1 MTIENNKRYLDG
13 KSIYFRG
20 FERSDLDGEYR
31 NWINDPEVTHYIK
44 VGAFPQTGDSLLRY
58 YEQEDASNNSVLFA
72 IIEKSSGEHIG
83 NSHIYDIDWVQR
95 TALRAVV
102 LGDKSCWGKGYALE
116 VILLLN
122 RYAFETL
129 NLNKLISSTCSAN
142 EAIQHLNQKA
152 GYTRE
157 GVGRQEFYRD
167 GRYYDRI
174 FWGLLKS
181 EYMAQKHVG
190 PD

>member
-1 MTIENNKRYLDG
+1 MENNKRYLEG
-13 KSIYFRG
+13 ENIYFRG

-31 NWINDPEVTHYIK
+31 NWINDSEVTHYIK
-44 VGAFPQTGDSLLRY
+44 VGSFPQTDDGLRSY
-58 YEQEDASNNSVLFA
+58 YEREEAGNNSVLFA
-72 IIEKSSGEHIG
+72 IIEKSSGNHIG
-83 NSHIYDIDWVQR
+83 NSHIYDIDWVHR

-116 VILLLN
+116 VIRLLN

-129 NLNKLISSTCSAN
+129 NLNKLISSTCSDN
-142 EAIQHLNQKA
+142 EPIQRLNQKA

-181 EYMAQKHVG
+181 EYMAQKDAG
-190 PD
+190 AD